1 MLEKTGA
8 DIIISKE
15 IEKFLMSNLTSL
27 TRFQK
32 AKVETIKLEEIN
44 YIEKEKQILKIN
56 VPSMRLDAIVGE
68 IARVSRSEANN
79 LLNQERVFV
88 NFKEELRN
96 TKQVEEGDIITIRGK
111 GRFTISNILGQTRS
125 NRINIEVQ
133 KW

>member
-1 MLEKTGA
+1 ML
-8 DIIISKE
+8 SK
-15 IEKFLMSNLTSL
+15 KFLMSNLTSL

-68 IARVSRSEANN
+68 LARVSRSEANN